1 MEEHEPTTLR
11 VGITIYPYHEAAIE
25 QVLARL
31 AESCPT
37 HFILL
42 ADTSGQLITIH
53 GNRGSIDPTSLASL
67 VAGDLVASKEIARMT
82 GQYQACQLIMREGKD
97 INTFIAEIGRYL
109 ALFVQ
114 VASNVPLGWARLLIL
129 DASQKINTIISTPP
143 PRFNKVDL
151 GLEDVSVSNAV
162 DDALSDLWKT

>member
-1 MEEHEPTTLR
+1 MDEQEPINLR

-25 QVLARL
+25 QTLSRL
-31 AESCPT
+31 AETCPT

-42 ADTSGQLITIH
+42 TDTSGQLITIH

-82 GQYQACQLIMREGKD
+82 GQYQACQLIMREGKE
-97 INTFIAEIGRYL
+97 INTFIAEIGNSL

-114 VASNVPLGWARLLIL
+114 VAANIPLGWARLLIL
-129 DASQKINTIISTPP
+129 DAGQKINTILSTPP
-143 PRFNKVDL
+143 PRFNKAEL
-151 GLEDVSVSNAV
+151 GLEDISVNNAV
-162 DDALSDLWKT
+162 NDALSSLWKT